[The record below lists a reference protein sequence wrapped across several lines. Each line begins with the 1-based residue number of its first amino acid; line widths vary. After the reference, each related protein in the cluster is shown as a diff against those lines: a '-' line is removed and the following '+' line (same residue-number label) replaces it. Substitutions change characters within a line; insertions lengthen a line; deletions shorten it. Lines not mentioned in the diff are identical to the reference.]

1 MPSPRKPVLQT
12 WCTLVALG
20 DQEGRG
26 NHTGY
31 PAGWKGEVLQGN
43 QLNDLVDGLEAN
55 HLLQGYSYILTGYIG
70 SASFLNAVMKTVQR
84 LREASPGVSF
94 LCDPVM
100 GDHGKLYVPK
110 ELVQIYREQ
119 SSDEA
124 ESFRSGASRAH
135 PGAAEVVPLAS
146 VLTPNRFEAE
156 LLTDRPIASKG
167 DAAEACRELHER
179 GPHTVLITS
188 MSFEGDGATPSSYL
202 LMMASRKEAGGAVR
216 QWTLQVPRIDKNF
229 TGTGDLT
236 AALFLAWMHRKPS
249 VEELPEVLEKVGAT
263 LQTVLGET
271 TRLGRSEIALIQSQD
286 ALRAPTVEYHA
297 QELSPE

>member
-1 MPSPRKPVLQT
+1 M
-12 WCTLVALG
+12 
-20 DQEGRG
+20 
-26 NHTGY
+26 
-31 PAGWKGEVLQGN
+31 
-43 QLNDLVDGLEAN
+43 
-55 HLLQGYSYILTGYIG
+55 
-70 SASFLNAVMKTVQR
+70 
-84 LREASPGVSF
+84 
-94 LCDPVM
+94 
-100 GDHGKLYVPK
+100 
-110 ELVQIYREQ
+110 
-119 SSDEA
+119 
-124 ESFRSGASRAH
+124 
-135 PGAAEVVPLAS
+135 VPLAS